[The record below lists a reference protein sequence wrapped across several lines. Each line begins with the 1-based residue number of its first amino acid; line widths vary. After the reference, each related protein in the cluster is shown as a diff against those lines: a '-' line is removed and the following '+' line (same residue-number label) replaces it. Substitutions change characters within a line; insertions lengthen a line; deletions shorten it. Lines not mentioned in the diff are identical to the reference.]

1 MRQLRRAV
9 VVGALVG
16 GLALPGQAAASHTL
30 AHKVSRLTAKVN
42 ALTAKLNCLQK
53 YPVYAFPE
61 YLYFDPEAP
70 AVSVADLASGG
81 AATVPPYTFDIT
93 ALDFDYGN
101 DGVPPDAY
109 FVGVKRSRA
118 CPLSGVPTAAN
129 PVSRARL
136 ASVQLSRL
144 R

>member
-1 MRQLRRAV
+1 MRLLRTTMVAAALAGALTLPGPATAGHTLSHKVRQL
-9 VVGALVG
+9 
-16 GLALPGQAAASHTL
+16 
-30 AHKVSRLTAKVN
+30 TARVN

-61 YLYFDPEAP
+61 YMYFDPEGP
-70 AVSVADLASGG
+70 AVSVTDLGTGA

-93 ALDFDYGN
+93 ALDFDYGV
-101 DGVPPDAY
+101 DGAPPDAH

-118 CPLSGVPTAAN
+118 CPLSRFPTAPN
-129 PVSRARL
+129 PVSQARL
-136 ASVQLSRL
+136 AAVQLSRL

>member
-1 MRQLRRAV
+1 MRQLRTAV

-16 GLALPGQAAASHTL
+16 ALALPGPAAADHTL
-30 AHKVSRLTAKVN
+30 AHKVSRLAAKVN
-42 ALTAKLNCLQK
+42 ALTTKLNCLQK

-61 YLYFDPEAP
+61 YLYFDPEAAP
-70 AVSVADLASGG
+70 VSVTDLATGG

-93 ALDFDYGN
+93 ALDFDYVN

-109 FVGVKRSRA
+109 LVGVKRSRA
-118 CPLSGVPTAAN
+118 CPLARYPTAAN

-136 ASVQLSRL
+136 ATLQLARL

>member
-1 MRQLRRAV
+1 MRLLRTAV
-9 VVGALVG
+9 VVAALVG
-16 GLALPGQAAASHTL
+16 ALALPGQATAGHTL

-61 YLYFDPEAP
+61 YMYCDPEAA
-70 AVSVADLASGG
+70 AVSITNLDSGG

-93 ALDFDYGN
+93 ALDFDYGI
-101 DGVPPDAY
+101 DGAPPDAH
-109 FVGVKRSRA
+109 FVGVKRSRG
-118 CPLSGVPTAAN
+118 CPLSRFPTAAN

-136 ASVQLSRL
+136 ATVQLSRL